1 MSGCSTQID
10 EKREGDETVN
20 DGWMRKRR
28 RRAVCV
34 CVSPAA
40 AASGIQ
46 EGGREGGMG
55 EKKSHQTAALS
66 AGCGS
71 GCWAATHTKHAIRQ
85 RQRQKRGV
93 AKEPCYLPAARK
105 KNARVKNV
113 KGEIAKI
120 TEKEGKKDAE
130 GKREKEAS
138 GLNRQFRF
146 RRAEE

>member
-1 MSGCSTQID
+1 MCVFHQLLQPLGY
-10 EKREGDETVN
+10 
-20 DGWMRKRR
+20 RR
-28 RRAVCV
+28 
-34 CVSPAA
+34 
-40 AASGIQ
+40 
-46 EGGREGGMG
+46 EGGREGEMG